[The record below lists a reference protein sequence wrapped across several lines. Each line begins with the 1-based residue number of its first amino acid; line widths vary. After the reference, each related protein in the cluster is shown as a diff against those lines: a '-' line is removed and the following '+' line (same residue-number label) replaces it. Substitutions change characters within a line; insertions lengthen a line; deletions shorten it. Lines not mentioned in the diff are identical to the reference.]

1 MNKKLLLLF
10 LSSSFSVFAQVTVT
24 IDFAQSTTPISPLIY
39 GRNNSLSSTSSSPTT
54 TNDWNLLKEAGIRF
68 TRENSGNN
76 CSKYNWRL
84 KMSSH
89 PDWYNNVYAADWDY
103 EITSAQTQ
111 MPSLKLMY
119 GFQLLGMVAKTNT
132 KNFGDYAYNSSQ
144 SWLGVHQ
151 NLAGG
156 GVINTGGGSA
166 ALTQGDT
173 NQYLKSWPV
182 DSSVAILNHW
192 LNNLNINPAAVEYWN
207 LDNEPDIWN
216 GTHDDVMRANVDA
229 EFYVQK
235 YIAAAKKARAL
246 YPNIKL
252 TGPVAANEWQW
263 YAWND
268 ANINYNGKNYSW
280 LEYFIKRVAEEQIS
294 SGIRLLDV
302 IDLHHYPSGTN
313 QSNIMQY
320 HRVYFDPTYVFPEA
334 NGVKKVNGG
343 WDASIT
349 TEKVFVRCNDWLNLY
364 LGAGHGVNFGVSE
377 TDINSSDA
385 NTNAMWYAS
394 LLGEFMRN
402 KDAEYLTPWTWKT
415 GMWETVHLFSR
426 YNHDNYLPSV
436 SNDELNVSAHTS
448 INDANDSATVLLIN
462 RSTSSSKSVTLNLNN
477 LNLSDRTFESYQL
490 KQLPST
496 ETFVSHT
503 SNALTKSNVNLVS
516 GSVSITLP
524 AMSVTSII
532 IPTGFTT
539 GVNTLKTSNIEVFPN
554 PANNQLF
561 VQSAEN
567 MNSVVIIY
575 NLLGENMGEWNCI
588 GKSSIDISNL
598 ASGTYTV
605 KVYQNDDCKNFKV
618 VKIQ

>member
-10 LSSSFSVFAQVTVT
+10 LGSSFSLFAQVTVT
-24 IDFAQSTTPISPLIY
+24 VDFSQSTTPISPLIY
-39 GRNNSLSSTSSSPTT
+39 GKNNSLSSISSTPTA

-111 MPSLKLMY
+111 MPNLKLMY

-144 SWLGVHQ
+144 WWSGVHQ

-182 DSSVAILNHW
+182 DSSVAILDHW
-192 LNNLNINPAAVEYWN
+192 LNNLNINPAAMDYWN

-216 GTHDDVMRANVDA
+216 GTHDDVIRANVA
-229 EFYVQK
+229 AQFYVQK

-263 YAWND
+263 YVWND

-313 QSNIMQY
+313 QDNIVM
-320 HRVYFDPTYVFPEA
+320 
-334 NGVKKVNGG
+334 
-343 WDASIT
+343 
-349 TEKVFVRCNDWLNLY
+349 
-364 LGAGHGVNFGVSE
+364 
-377 TDINSSDA
+377 
-385 NTNAMWYAS
+385 
-394 LLGEFMRN
+394 
-402 KDAEYLTPWTWKT
+402 
-415 GMWETVHLFSR
+415 
-426 YNHDNYLPSV
+426 
-436 SNDELNVSAHTS
+436 
-448 INDANDSATVLLIN
+448 
-462 RSTSSSKSVTLNLNN
+462 
-477 LNLSDRTFESYQL
+477 
-490 KQLPST
+490 
-496 ETFVSHT
+496 
-503 SNALTKSNVNLVS
+503 
-516 GSVSITLP
+516 
-524 AMSVTSII
+524 
-532 IPTGFTT
+532 
-539 GVNTLKTSNIEVFPN
+539 
-554 PANNQLF
+554 
-561 VQSAEN
+561 
-567 MNSVVIIY
+567 
-575 NLLGENMGEWNCI
+575 
-588 GKSSIDISNL
+588 
-598 ASGTYTV
+598 
-605 KVYQNDDCKNFKV
+605 
-618 VKIQ
+618 